1 MGIMTFGT
9 GNSNVINT
17 SPQKEVLTTIKE
29 VIKEVPVEVIKE
41 VEIIKEV
48 PVEVIKEVIK
58 EVPIEV
64 IKEVIVEKI
73 KAVEVKVVDSE
84 LTEKLQKAVEANINL
99 KQSDN
104 ELKKQI
110 QELQVSNQ
118 VINEKIVQQGKMFI
132 IAALV
137 LLGLVLFV

>member
-1 MGIMTFGT
+1 MGIITFGS
-9 GNSNVINT
+9 GNSKVIDNQ
-17 SPQKEVLTTIKE
+17 SQKEVITTIKE

-58 EVPIEV
+58 EIPVEV
-64 IKEVIVEKI
+64 VKEVIIEKI

-84 LTEKLQKAVEANINL
+84 LTQKLEEAVEANLQL
-99 KQSDN
+99 KQNDN

-110 QELQVSNQ
+110 QELQMSNQ
-118 VINEKIVQQGKMFI
+118 VINEKVVQQGKMFI
-132 IAALV
+132 IAALI
-137 LLGLVLFV
+137 LLGFVLFV